1 MATGAAHG
9 DSSSRSV
16 IYVALAGN
24 LLVAA
29 SKFVAAAWTGSSAM
43 LSEGIHSVVDTVNEL
58 LLLYGIHRST
68 ARPDQAHPL
77 GYGREIYFWSF
88 IVGLLILTF
97 GAGVSVYEGI
107 THIRN
112 PHPIESPMV
121 TYIVLG
127 AAALFEGTSWVFT
140 LRKFKANRP
149 YAELFKLIVHSKD
162 PPTFIVL
169 LEDSAALIG
178 LVIAFA
184 GVYLSV
190 ALNKPILDGVASIF
204 IGITL
209 GMTAILVAR
218 ETKGL
223 LIGEAASLRI
233 HDSILALAEQMDGVA
248 QANGVVAVQMAPQ
261 EIIVA
266 LSVEFTD
273 PLRVPQLEE
282 IVIELERKVRAAHP
296 DVIALFI
303 KPQTA
308 ERYKESAVQ
317 HYGDAEETDSA
328 DYADL
333 RLYTTK
339 SKE

>member
-1 MATGAAHG
+1 A
-9 DSSSRSV
+9 SSRSV

-29 SKFVAAAWTGSSAM
+29 SKFIAAAWTGSSAM
-43 LSEGIHSVVDTVNEL
+43 LSEGVHSVVDTANEL
-58 LLLYGIHRST
+58 LLLYGIHRSA
-68 ARPDQAHPL
+68 ARPDRAHPL

-107 THIRN
+107 IHIRH
-112 PHPIESPMV
+112 PHPIENPLV
-121 TYIVLG
+121 TYLVLA

-140 LRKFKANRP
+140 LRRFKGDKR
-149 YAELFKLIVHSKD
+149 YAELFQLIVHSKD

-169 LEDSAALIG
+169 LEDSAALAG
-178 LVIAFA
+178 LLIAFF

-190 ALNKPILDGVASIF
+190 ALDEPALDGAASIL

-209 GMTAILVAR
+209 GLTAILVAR

-223 LIGEAASLRI
+223 LIGEAASARV
-233 HDSILALAEQMDGVA
+233 HGSILRLAEEMDGVA
-248 QANGVVAVQMAPQ
+248 RANGVVALQMAPQ

-273 PLRVPQLEE
+273 PLRVP
-282 IVIELERKVRAAHP
+282 ELEAIVVALEGKIRAAHP
-296 DVIALFI
+296 EVSALFI
-303 KPQTA
+303 KPQTL
-308 ERYKESAVQ
+308 ERYRESAAG
-317 HYGDAEETDSA
+317 HYGGQDEQAGPA
-328 DYADL
+328 D
-333 RLYTTK
+333 
-339 SKE
+339 